1 MGGSSLEKFSC
12 KVGNES
18 KNKIKL
24 FKGVQHQKE
33 EVWDKLKNEIPC
45 GIPNGIIKGLKR
57 LFTFSIYSSTERITE

>member
-1 MGGSSLEKFSC
+1 MRNFPV

-33 EVWDKLKNEIPC
+33 EVWDKLKNEI
-45 GIPNGIIKGLKR
+45 KR
-57 LFTFSIYSSTERITE
+57 QLIFSIYTVTERIITLTTSNFGHVL